1 MGVADELLGKGMR
14 IVSVGSEGAED
25 EEVYE
30 AKGQAID
37 VPVAVLVNQNSASA
51 SEILAAAIQEN
62 GIGKGYWGCGHEA
75 CIRDFYESQD
85 SGGEFKVNLQS
96 VKNTF
101 ETVMNIYQVARK

>member
-1 MGVADELLGKGMR
+1 MN
-14 IVSVGSEGAED
+14 GSEIAIWTPHKEI
-25 EEVYE
+25 ERRIYE
-30 AKGQAID
+30 
-37 VPVAVLVNQNSASA
+37 
-51 SEILAAAIQEN
+51 QEN

-75 CIRDFYESQD
+75 CIRDFYESLD